1 MKNERKDTEHKVR
14 EFLGRCAKTYLLA
27 IFMETINNTTL
38 DMPMV
43 ALRGL
48 VVFPDNTI
56 HFDVG
61 RKKSVAA
68 VKAAMVS
75 KQNIFLCTQKD
86 MSEETGPIDTLFTI
100 GVVCEIKQLVKLP
113 SSEYVRV
120 VVEGKYRAALLAFAN
135 TNPYFIAEVQAVKT
149 KAIKPN
155 QANECEALCRQ
166 AKNLFNEYSVVF
178 SKLSND
184 VIAGVNECHAIGVL
198 ADYITSNIPIEYALK
213 QKILEELNPFKRL
226 EKVCVILA
234 KEIQLLDLE
243 EEISDRVQSQIDV
256 NQREYYLHEQMKAI
270 SEELNDG
277 NSPSSDAE
285 KYKCK
290 ILKLNLDKYSQEKLL
305 SECDRLKYMQISS
318 PESTVS
324 RNYLDK
330 VLELPWNKF
339 TKDNLNVENARK
351 ILERDHYGLKEVKER
366 IIEIIA
372 VRKLSPEIK
381 GQIICLVGPPGV
393 GKTSIAKSLAK
404 AINRKYARISLGGVH
419 DEAEIR
425 GHRKTYIG
433 AMPGAVIDAV
443 IKTKSSNPLI
453 LLDEIDKLASDYKGD
468 PSSALLEALDPEQNN
483 TFRDHYIEIPFDLS
497 KALFITT
504 ANDRS
509 QIPAPL
515 LDRMDIIELYS
526 YTHEEKFNIAKKH
539 LVPKQLKI
547 NGIKSMQLKL
557 TDETIHTIIDGYTR
571 EAGVRSLER
580 VISKIMRK
588 EAVKIVNDSSIK
600 LKINPSDLEELLGPV
615 KYKNDIISDYNE
627 IGVVNGLAW
636 TSVGGEILK
645 VEAVKMCG
653 TGKLELTG
661 SLGDVMKESAKTA
674 HSYIRSIS
682 DELKIDSD
690 FYKNT
695 DIHIHFPEG
704 AVPKDGPSAGIAITT
719 AVVSALTGIPVNSTV
734 AMTGEVTL
742 TGNVL
747 PIGGLKEKTMA
758 AYRSGVKTV
767 IIPEKNLSDLKEI
780 DEVVLNNINFIP
792 VSKVNEVLELSLVKE
807 DFSQEKI
814 DNININVE
822 VKHPNTVWQ
831 QN

>member
-1 MKNERKDTEHKVR
+1 MKI
-14 EFLGRCAKTYLLA
+14 L
-27 IFMETINNTTL
+27 NNTTL

-75 KQNIFLCTQKD
+75 KQNIFLCAQKD
-86 MSEETGPIDTLFTI
+86 MSEDTGSIDTLYSM
-100 GVVCEIKQLVKLP
+100 GVVCEVKQLVRLP
-113 SSEYVRV
+113 SNDYVRV
-120 VVEGKYRAALLAFAN
+120 IVEGKYRAELVSFIN
-135 TNPYFIAEVQAVKT
+135 TNPYFISKIRPVET
-149 KAIKPN
+149 KLVGPN
-155 QANECEALCRQ
+155 QSLEAEALVRQ
-166 AKNLFNEYSVVF
+166 AKVLFDKYSAVL
-178 SKLSND
+178 SKLPKD
-184 VIAGVNECHAIGVL
+184 VAAGVGKSNAAGEI
-198 ADYITSNIPIEYALK
+198 ADYIASNIPIDYKLK
-213 QKILEELNPFKRL
+213 QSILSELRPLKRL
-226 EKVCVILA
+226 ENLCVVLA
-234 KEIQLLDLE
+234 KEIQLLNLE
-243 EEISDRVQSQIDV
+243 ADIADRVQEQIDE

-285 KYKCK
+285 KYKNK
-290 ILKLNLDKYSQEKLL
+290 ILRLSLDKNSEEKLL
-305 SECDRLKYMQISS
+305 SECDRLKYMQVSS

-330 VLELPWNKF
+330 VLELPWNKL
-339 TKDNLNVENARK
+339 TKDNLNIENAGK
-351 ILERDHYGLKEVKER
+351 ILEKEHFGLKDVKER

-433 AMPGAVIDAV
+433 SMPGAIIDAV
-443 IKTKSSNPLI
+443 IKSKSSNPLI

-483 TFRDHYIEIPFDLS
+483 AFRDHYIEIPFDLS
-497 KALFITT
+497 KVLFITT
-504 ANDRS
+504 ANDKS

-539 LVPKQLKI
+539 LIPKQLKE
-547 NGIKSMQLKL
+547 NGIKPLQLKFS
-557 TDETIHTIIDGYTR
+557 DDAVHSIIDGYTR

-580 VISKIMRK
+580 VIAKIMRK
-588 EAVKIVNDSSIK
+588 NAVSIVNDSQTKIK
-600 LKINPSDLEELLGPV
+600 IKTCDLEGLLGPV
-615 KYKNDIISDYNE
+615 KYKNDIISDCNE
-627 IGVVNGLAW
+627 VGIVNGLAW

-645 VEAVKMCG
+645 VEAVKMHG

-674 HSYIRSIS
+674 YSYIRSVS
-682 DELKIDSD
+682 DELEADSE
-690 FYKNT
+690 FYKNS

-719 AVVSALTGIPVNSTV
+719 AVVSALTNIPVNSNV

-742 TGNVL
+742 TGKVL

-758 AYRSGVKTV
+758 AYRSGIKTL

-780 DEVVLNNINFIP
+780 DETVLNNINFIS
-792 VSKVNEVLELSLVKE
+792 VSKVSEVLSLALIKE
-807 DFSQEKI
+807 NYQENTI
-814 DNININVE
+814 NNINVKVE
-822 VKHPNTVWQ
+822 QRDQNAVWTQ
-831 QN
+831 S

>member
-1 MKNERKDTEHKVR
+1 ME
-14 EFLGRCAKTYLLA
+14 LL
-27 IFMETINNTTL
+27 NNTTL

-68 VKAAMVS
+68 VKASMVS

-86 MSEETGPIDTLFTI
+86 MSEETGNIDSLYSV
-100 GVVCEIKQLVKLP
+100 GVVCEVKQIVRLP
-113 SSEYVRV
+113 SSDFVRV
-120 VVEGKYRAALLAFAN
+120 VVEGKYRAQLVAFIN
-135 TNPYFIAEVQAVKT
+135 TNPYFISE
-149 KAIKPN
+149 IKPVETLN
-155 QANECEALCRQ
+155 VSPRHALDSEALIRR
-166 AKNLFNEYSVVF
+166 AKALFEEYSAVL
-178 SKLSND
+178 SKLPQD
-184 VIAGVNECHAIGVL
+184 VISGIDRNRFSAAMT
-198 ADYITSNIPIEYALK
+198 ADYIAANIPIDYKLK
-213 QKILEELNPFKRL
+213 QEILEELNPLKRIENL
-226 EKVCVILA
+226 CVILA

-243 EEISDRVQSQIDV
+243 ADISDRVQEQVDE

-277 NSPSSDAE
+277 NSPETDSE
-285 KYKCK
+285 KYKSQ
-290 ILKLNLDKYSQEKLL
+290 ILKLKLDKNSEEKLL
-305 SECDRLKYMQISS
+305 AECDRLKYMQISS

-324 RNYLDK
+324 RNYIDK

-339 TKDNLNVENARK
+339 TKDNLDIENARK
-351 ILERDHYGLKEVKER
+351 ILEKDHYGLKEVKER

-372 VRKLSPEIK
+372 VRKLSPQIK

-433 AMPGAVIDAV
+433 AMPGAIIDAV

-497 KALFITT
+497 KVLFITT

-509 QIPAPL
+509 EIPAPL
-515 LDRMDIIELYS
+515 LDRMDVIELYS
-526 YTHEEKFNIAKKH
+526 YTHEEKYNIAKKH
-539 LVPKQLKI
+539 LIPKQLKQ
-547 NGIKSMQLKL
+547 NGIKASQLKF
-557 TDETIHTIIDGYTR
+557 TDEAVREIIDYYTR

-580 VISKIMRK
+580 TIAKIMRK
-588 EAVKIVNDSSIK
+588 EAVNIVNNEKFKIK
-600 LKINPSDLEELLGPV
+600 IRTDDLEKLLGPQ
-615 KYKNDIISDYNE
+615 KYKNDIISSDNE
-627 IGVVNGLAW
+627 VGIVNGLAW

-645 VEAVKMCG
+645 VEAVKMQG

-661 SLGDVMKESAKTA
+661 SLGNVMKESAKTA
-674 HSYIRSIS
+674 HSYIRSVS
-682 DELKIDSD
+682 ENLNIDNN

-719 AVVSALTGIPVNSTV
+719 AIVSALTGIPVNSTI

-758 AYRSGVKTV
+758 AYRSGIKTV
-767 IIPEKNLSDLKEI
+767 IIPEKNISDLKEL
-780 DEVVLNNINFIP
+780 DEAVLNNVSFIP
-792 VSKVNEVLELSLVKE
+792 VSKVQEVLSLALVYEDLCEKKVK
-807 DFSQEKI
+807 DIKVGTHTNRSTA
-814 DNININVE
+814 VC
-822 VKHPNTVWQ
+822 Q
-831 QN
+831 QS

>member
-1 MKNERKDTEHKVR
+1 MD
-14 EFLGRCAKTYLLA
+14 
-27 IFMETINNTTL
+27 IINNINI

-68 VKAAMVS
+68 VKAAMIS
-75 KQNIFLCTQKD
+75 KQNIFLCAQKD
-86 MSEETGPIDTLFTI
+86 MSEETGSIDTLYSM
-100 GVVCEIKQLVKLP
+100 GVVCEVKQLVRLP
-113 SSEYVRV
+113 SNDYIRV
-120 VVEGKYRAALLAFAN
+120 IVEGKYRAELVAFVN
-135 TNPYFIAEVQAVKT
+135 INPYLISEVRPVNT
-149 KAIKPN
+149 KAVSSR
-155 QANECEALCRQ
+155 QVLESEALVRQ
-166 AKNLFNEYSVVF
+166 AKILFDEYSTIL
-178 SKLSND
+178 SKLPKN
-184 VIAGVNECHAIGVL
+184 IASGVNECTAAGEI
-198 ADYITSNIPIEYALK
+198 ADYIASNIPIDYKLK
-213 QKILEELNPFKRL
+213 QSILQELNPLKRL
-226 EKVCVILA
+226 ENLCVILA
-234 KEIQLLDLE
+234 KEIQLLTLE
-243 EEISDRVQSQIDV
+243 ADISDRVQEQIDD

-270 SEELNDG
+270 SEELNSG
-277 NSPSSDAE
+277 KSPASDSE
-285 KYKCK
+285 NYKNK
-290 ILKLNLDKYSQEKLL
+290 ILKLHLDKDSEEKLL

-330 VLELPWNKF
+330 ILELPWNKF

-351 ILERDHYGLKEVKER
+351 TLEKDHFGLKEVKER

-404 AINRKYARISLGGVH
+404 AINRNYARISLGGVH

-433 AMPGAVIDAV
+433 SMPGAIIDAV
-443 IKTKSSNPLI
+443 IKSKSSNPLI

-497 KALFITT
+497 KVLFITT
-504 ANDRS
+504 ANDKS

-515 LDRMDIIELYS
+515 RDRMDVIDLYS
-526 YTHEEKFNIAKKH
+526 YTHEEKYNIAKKH
-539 LVPKQLKI
+539 LIPKQLKE
-547 NGIKSMQLKL
+547 NGIKPAQLKF
-557 TDETIHTIIDGYTR
+557 TDSAIHLIIDSYTR

-580 VISKIMRK
+580 VISKILRK
-588 EAVKIVNDSSIK
+588 KAINIVDNSEIKIKIK
-600 LKINPSDLEELLGPV
+600 DCDLEPLLGPE
-615 KYKNDIISDYNE
+615 KYKNDVVSDCNE
-627 IGVVNGLAW
+627 IGIVNGLAW

-645 VEAVKMCG
+645 VEAVKMHG

-674 HSYIRSIS
+674 YSYIRSIS
-682 DELKIDSD
+682 DELEIDTE

-719 AVVSALTGIPVNSTV
+719 AVVSALTNVPVNSNI

-742 TGNVL
+742 TGKVL

-758 AYRSGVKTV
+758 AYRSGIKTV
-767 IIPEKNLSDLKEI
+767 LVPEKNASDLKEI
-780 DEVVLNNINFIP
+780 DEIVLKNINFVF
-792 VSKVNEVLELSLVKE
+792 VSRVSEVLSIALVKE
-807 DFSQEKI
+807 DYHEEKI
-814 DNININVE
+814 NSID
-822 VKHPNTVWQ
+822 VKVNPNNSNAIWQ
-831 QN
+831 QS